1 MKYLRDFVNKP
12 RGMYFSIVTMM
23 TLTVILMKVSFSYY
37 IPVSKDTTIMSVQEI
52 NNVLSIEGYN
62 NEIEFTPNETKELV
76 FHVKSNN
83 DIDTTYLVS
92 YIGDSFLIENKSA
105 IKRDLNPQEETSFI
119 VSVTNTKEENNN
131 IKFDITSGFKGKT
144 IEVKEKVIK

>member
-37 IPVSKDTTIMSVQEI
+37 IPVSKDTAIMSVQEI
-52 NNVLSIEGYN
+52 NNVLSIEGYS

>member
-1 MKYLRDFVNKP
+1 MKYLRDFLNKP

-105 IKRDLNPQEETSFI
+105 IKRDLNAQEETSFI

-131 IKFDITSGFKGKT
+131 IKFDITSGFKGKI

>member
-62 NEIEFTPNETKELV
+62 NEIEFTSNETKELV

>member
-1 MKYLRDFVNKP
+1 
-12 RGMYFSIVTMM
+12 M

-52 NNVLSIEGYN
+52 NNVLSIEGYS

-119 VSVTNTKEENNN
+119 VSVTNTKKENNN

>member
-1 MKYLRDFVNKP
+1 
-12 RGMYFSIVTMM
+12 M

-105 IKRDLNPQEETSFI
+105 IKRDLNAQEETSFI

-131 IKFDITSGFKGKT
+131 IKFDITSGFKGKI